1 MRHSSS
7 FSRAG
12 DQPRS
17 IRLLVVDAFPREGR
31 ERLKSAGATEAGV
44 LYRRIL
50 ERIEPEASVDV
61 LHAADAEPALPLP
74 QSLSSYHGIVWTGSN
89 LSVLDRQNPSIERML
104 ALIRDLL
111 DAGVP
116 NFGSCFA
123 LQIATVAT
131 GGRCAESPKGREF
144 GVSRKIQLSSE
155 GRAHPLYR
163 GKPPV
168 FDAFTSHADEVV
180 ELGRGARLLASNEWS
195 RVQGAEIEDGSASF
209 WAVQYHPE
217 YDCHEVASLCRLRR
231 DDLVEQ
237 GCFSSADEA
246 DRYSESLEALH
257 EDPERSDLAQALDLG
272 DAVLDEELRTLE
284 VRNWLEQRVKAD
296 GS

>member
-1 MRHSSS
+1 MAPDSS
-7 FSRAG
+7 AL
-12 DQPRS
+12 
-17 IRLLVVDAFPREGR
+17 RLLVVDAFPREGR
-31 ERLKSAGATEAGV
+31 ERLTSAGGTEAGT
-44 LYRRIL
+44 LYREIL

-61 LHAADAEPALPLP
+61 LHAADTELPLPLP
-74 QSLSSYHGIVWTGSN
+74 QSLSSYHGAVWTGSN
-89 LSVLDRQNPSIERML
+89 LSVLDRQDASIGRML
-104 ALIRDLL
+104 SLVGDLL

-123 LQIATVAT
+123 LQIASVAT
-131 GGRCAESPKGREF
+131 GGRCAENPKGREF

-163 GKPPV
+163 DKPPV
-168 FDAFTSHADEVV
+168 FDAFTSHSDEVV

-195 RVQGAEIEDGSASF
+195 RVQGAEIENGPASF

-237 GCFSSADEA
+237 GLFSSADEA
-246 DRYSESLEALH
+246 DRYSENLEALH

-272 DAVLDEELRTLE
+272 DAVLDPELRTLE
-284 VRNWLEQRVKAD
+284 VRNWLEQRVRAD
-296 GS
+296 GR